1 MSKRKKGMSADEK
14 RSVLL
19 EIFHESGEFY
29 QLKDL
34 ERIAAKEKGLK
45 EQLVK
50 GLLQSLEDEGLV
62 EVGKIGQSTF
72 YWSFPGKRQKIK
84 QLESEELQRKVENC
98 DAKIEDLRRKVEE
111 AKNNQAQ
118 SLKAAATFE
127 ELKVFKEKEA
137 KLQAEIQSL
146 KKDDKGSLK
155 QMKQSLPKLHEAANR
170 WTDNIFAIK
179 SWCRNK
185 FNIEE
190 KAIDKQ
196 FQIPPDMDYLE

>member
-19 EIFHESGEFY
+19 EIFHDTGEFY

-62 EVGKIGQSTF
+62 EAAKIGPSTY
-72 YWSFPGKRQKIK
+72 YWSFPGKRRKVK
-84 QLESEELQRKVENC
+84 QLECEELQRKVRNC
-98 DAKIEDLRRKVEE
+98 DTKIEDLRGKVDE

-118 SLKAAATFE
+118 SSKAAETFK
-127 ELKVFKEKEA
+127 ELAVLKEKEA
-137 KLQAEIQSL
+137 KLQADLQNLKRDDAASL
-146 KKDDKGSLK
+146 KK
-155 QMKQSLPKLHEAANR
+155 MKQSLPKLHEAANR
-170 WTDNIFAIK
+170 WTDNIFSIK
-179 SWCRNK
+179 SWCRNR

>member
-34 ERIAAKEKGLK
+34 ERIAAKEKALK

-62 EVGKIGQSTF
+62 EAGKIGQSTF
-72 YWSFPGKRQKIK
+72 YWSFSGKRQKIK

-111 AKNNQAQ
+111 AK
-118 SLKAAATFE
+118 
-127 ELKVFKEKEA
+127 V
-137 KLQAEIQSL
+137 
-146 KKDDKGSLK
+146 
-155 QMKQSLPKLHEAANR
+155 
-170 WTDNIFAIK
+170 
-179 SWCRNK
+179 C
-185 FNIEE
+185 
-190 KAIDKQ
+190 
-196 FQIPPDMDYLE
+196 